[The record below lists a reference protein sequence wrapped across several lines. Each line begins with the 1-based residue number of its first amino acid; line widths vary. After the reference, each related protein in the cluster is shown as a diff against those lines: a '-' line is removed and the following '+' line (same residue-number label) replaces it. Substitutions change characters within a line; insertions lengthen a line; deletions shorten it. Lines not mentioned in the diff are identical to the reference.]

1 MKRLIALALII
12 VPFVSIISQDIV
24 KLKSALAFVVM
35 LVVGLLSLYKGKFK
49 PFENKWLLILV
60 GFVWLNIMM
69 SPSSG
74 LTFGNMKLLNFWSWE
89 PFCYILAYLLGII
102 AIASDEKLDT
112 KLWLNIMVWTG
123 FIMSLFVGIQEL
135 SMDQFFIPTGS
146 FHEQWK
152 LGGTLGH
159 PTFVS
164 SFIAMIIPLAFFIKK
179 RSMAYTM
186 IVAVLLTQSQVAI
199 GAMALSL
206 GFYFACK
213 GRKYLIR
220 VIVLLIAISVGVV
233 ALSVLKPGYIS
244 SSGRFFEWK
253 RIAKTINTPIRPN
266 GKGTAVYGK
275 YPITGLGLGSF
286 YYTYHVIQSA
296 NGPKCKLYQAHNEYL
311 EWFYNCGLIGLVL
324 LLMAIGYIYKHN
336 FNKNEYRTALL
347 SSFTCIAISAG
358 GMFVWQLGPHM
369 LYTAIIVGLLH
380 NQGEGN
386 GSN

>member
-1 MKRLIALALII
+1 MKRLITLSLILI
-12 VPFVSIISQDIV
+12 PFVSIISQDIV
-24 KLKSALAFVVM
+24 KLKSALAFAVM
-35 LVVGLLSLYKGKFK
+35 LVVGLLSLFNGKIK
-49 PFENKWLLILV
+49 PFKNKWLLILV

-74 LTFGNMKLLNFWSWE
+74 LKFGNMKLMQFWSWE

-135 SMDQFFIPTGS
+135 SMDQFFIPNGS

-152 LGGTLGH
+152 MGGTLGH

-164 SFIAMIIPLAFFIKK
+164 SFIAMIIPIAFFTKK
-179 RSMAYTM
+179 RAMAYTM
-186 IVAVLLTQSQVAI
+186 IATVLLIQSQVAI
-199 GAMALSL
+199 GSMILSL
-206 GFYFACK
+206 CFYFGCK

-220 VIVLLIAISVGVV
+220 VIVLLIAISIGVV
-233 ALSVLKPGYIS
+233 ALSVLKPGYVT

-253 RIAKTINTPIRPN
+253 RIIKTVNTPIRPN
-266 GKGTAVYGK
+266 GKGTPVYGK

-296 NGPKCKLYQAHNEYL
+296 TGVKCSLYQAHNEYL
-311 EWFYNCGLIGLVL
+311 EWYYNCGLIGLVL
-324 LLMAIGYIYKHN
+324 LLMAIGHIYKKN

-347 SSFTCIAISAG
+347 SSFSCIAISAG
-358 GMFVWQLGPHM
+358 GLFVFQVGPHM
-369 LYTAIIVGLLH
+369 LFTAVIVGLFH
-380 NQGEGN
+380 NKGEQKWK
-386 GSN
+386 